1 MSKKLEESLNLRS
14 MEDINDLEKVS
25 DELNEIDTDLIQD
38 VPADKDMDE
47 HVLEMNEIYDA
58 ALKAHKEI
66 IDLGYSVDTKYA
78 GNILS
83 TSAKFLEIAISAST
97 SKIDKKLR
105 KVKLD
110 NDASSKVIKKDTSTV
125 DGQEI
130 VEETNQQGELLS
142 RNDVL
147 KKLEGILKNQ
157 NTRKKK

>member
-14 MEDINDLEKVS
+14 MEEINNLEKVS
-25 DELNEIDTDLIQD
+25 EELNEIDTDLIKNA
-38 VPADKDMDE
+38 PEDKDMDE
-47 HVLEMNEIYDA
+47 HVSEMNEIYDA

-110 NDASSKVIKKDTSTV
+110 NDASSKVIKKDTTV

-130 VEETNQQGELLS
+130 IEDTNQQGELLS

-147 KKLEGILKNQ
+147 KKLEGILSNQ